1 MNEPL
6 DNFIEALREELKQ
19 YGEMLALLDHQ
30 QELLITRQTAGI
42 LESVAAINTQAD
54 AIQAVRRE
62 RDQRRWH
69 LARALRLEENL
80 SLKSIINYLPASY
93 RPLADALI
101 QENQELLVR
110 VQLRARQNHLLLS
123 RAVELMQQF
132 IKSILPGA
140 APSTY
145 TDSGEVHANRLPEHS
160 LYSAVG

>member
-6 DNFIEALREELKQ
+6 HNFIEALREELKQ

-30 QELLITRQTAGI
+30 QELLISRQTAGI
-42 LESVAAINTQAD
+42 LESVTAINTQAD

-69 LARALRLEENL
+69 LARALKIEEDI
-80 SLKSIINYLPASY
+80 SLKSLVRHLPLSY
-93 RPLADALI
+93 RPLVHALI

-110 VQLRARQNHLLLS
+110 VQQRARQNHLLLS

-132 IKSILPGA
+132 IKSILPGG
-140 APSTY
+140 APTTY
-145 TDSGEVHANRLPEHS
+145 TGSGEVLASGLAQHS
-160 LYSAVG
+160 LYDAVG